1 MVRVMRTQTQVNRW
15 IALWVLSVLVLYLVW
30 QLLAPFAELI
40 VLGVALVAVFQPMHR
55 RMQQALKKPGLS
67 AAVSTLVT
75 LLVIVVPFTWVAIM
89 VAREVPTAVGTLRA
103 ALETIRVKWAL
114 MVNAD
119 GQLNESLKGMGL
131 DDFLSE
137 EKLQGLLS
145 NGRDSLLKGALTV
158 VGGAV
163 GMVINFVFL
172 VFILFF
178 LYRDGHRLGMKFREF
193 IPLPDRQAVALVNRT
208 HEVLLAC
215 VYGVLMVAS
224 VQGFLGGVAFWL
236 LGLPAPL
243 TWGVVM
249 ALLCTLPVVG
259 AWIVW
264 LPAAIGLAVSGDYTR
279 AVILL
284 VVGQG
289 IVSSIDG
296 LLRPILVGQRARL
309 HELIIFLSVLGGL
322 RFFGLM
328 GLLLGPALMAIA
340 YGLVG
345 VLWYGEVGGTGR
357 DRDDG
362 SEPPPPHGP
371 SVQPLREEDLRAE
384 ELAGGR

>member
-158 VGGAV
+158 VGGGV
-163 GMVINFVFL
+163 GKVINVVFPVFVLVFL
-172 VFILFF
+172 
-178 LYRDGHRLGMKFREF
+178 
-193 IPLPDRQAVALVNRT
+193 
-208 HEVLLAC
+208 
-215 VYGVLMVAS
+215 
-224 VQGFLGGVAFWL
+224 
-236 LGLPAPL
+236 
-243 TWGVVM
+243 
-249 ALLCTLPVVG
+249 
-259 AWIVW
+259 
-264 LPAAIGLAVSGDYTR
+264 
-279 AVILL
+279 
-284 VVGQG
+284 
-289 IVSSIDG
+289 
-296 LLRPILVGQRARL
+296 
-309 HELIIFLSVLGGL
+309 
-322 RFFGLM
+322 
-328 GLLLGPALMAIA
+328 
-340 YGLVG
+340 
-345 VLWYGEVGGTGR
+345 
-357 DRDDG
+357 
-362 SEPPPPHGP
+362 
-371 SVQPLREEDLRAE
+371 
-384 ELAGGR
+384 